1 MAEEFHPN
9 VLSGKGRSKE
19 GFSIFGLF
27 DRTRSAS
34 GRRSLKEWMLKP
46 LHDIDAIRV
55 RQDCIEVLMQ
65 TENAEVCRRLRS
77 QLGKSHDATRTL
89 LRIKKVSS
97 TFVDWC
103 KLIQSIES
111 ALDVREGLVVLK
123 ARGDA
128 AMAVD
133 GGMTVN
139 EGFANQTMLA
149 RLLDGID
156 SVVLRRCLEGLSE
169 VVDAAA
175 SMEDRDIVIRTGC
188 DDELD
193 RLKGVLADLPDILQA
208 VGKIV
213 LDENPVLDEL
223 SVEYVPQ
230 IGFLTA
236 LHRRYSDLAPP
247 DFSFAFAQVDTV
259 YFKNARMHEMD
270 DGIGD
275 IQAQITD
282 KQAKIMREL
291 EEALL
296 EQEVVLHAAAAS
308 MAELDAAMSLASV
321 AADFGFVRP
330 EPSTSPRFVSTPTNN
345 VRTNRFEQELTVDRF
360 IPNDTY
366 IADGGRVALITGANC
381 SGKSVYLKQVGVAVF
396 LAHVGSFVPAERAII
411 GLTDRIFTRISTVET
426 SALPQSSFTIDV
438 NQVAQMVRSST
449 PRSLLLIDE
458 FGKGTAPADGIGLVA
473 ALLRHLSRMGR
484 KCLFTLHFHEIFS
497 QGLVK
502 TFGPDD
508 MRTELKDVSVFRMDV
523 HVPEAPKARRCTKCV
538 EIFERDG
545 AIGLD
550 GEGVDLTTTSTPIP
564 LFKLTPGMTESSHGI
579 ACAEVAGISL
589 PAKITLLPNATPAPQ
604 VQDALQQFLTPS
616 DEISWQHASADAVD
630 SLLAAVDK
638 LCKLAVSG

>member
-1 MAEEFHPN
+1 
-9 VLSGKGRSKE
+9 
-19 GFSIFGLF
+19 
-27 DRTRSAS
+27 
-34 GRRSLKEWMLKP
+34 
-46 LHDIDAIRV
+46 
-55 RQDCIEVLMQ
+55 MQ
-65 TENAEVCRRLRS
+65 TENAEICRRLRS
-77 QLGKSHDATRTL
+77 QLGKSHDTTRTL
-89 LRIKKVSS
+89 LRIKKATAALYCLKVSS
-97 TFVDWC
+97 TFMDWC
-103 KLIQSIES
+103 KLIQSVES
-111 ALDVREGLVVLK
+111 ALDVRDGLAVLK
-123 ARGDA
+123 TRADA

-133 GGMTVN
+133 GGMGGEIFAKQTV
-139 EGFANQTMLA
+139 LA

-156 SVVLRRCLEGLSE
+156 AVVLRRCLEGLSE
-169 VVDAAA
+169 VVDAPA
-175 SMEDRDIVIRTGC
+175 SMEDRDVVIRTGC
-188 DDELD
+188 DEELD
-193 RLKGVLADLPDILQA
+193 RLKGVLANLPDILQA

-247 DFSFAFAQVDTV
+247 DFSFAFAQQVDTV
-259 YFKNARMHEMD
+259 YFKNPRMHEMD

-321 AADFGFVRP
+321 ASDFGFVRP
-330 EPSTSPRFVSTPTNN
+330 VVVEDN
-345 VRTNRFEQELTVDRF
+345 VIMIKNGRHPLQQELTVDHF

-366 IADGGRVALITGANC
+366 IADGGRVAVITGANC

-473 ALLRHLSRMGR
+473 ALLRHLSRTGR
-484 KCLFTLHFHEIFS
+484 KCLFTLHVHEIFS

-502 TFGPDD
+502 TYGPDD

-523 HVPEAPKARRCTKCV
+523 HMPEAPKARLQ
-538 EIFERDG
+538 ESQ

-550 GEGVDLTTTSTPIP
+550 GNQMDSTTTGSPIP
-564 LFKLTPGMTESSHGI
+564 LFKLTPGMTASSHGI
-579 ACAEVAGISL
+579 ACAEVAG
-589 PAKITLLPNATPAPQ
+589 
-604 VQDALQQFLTPS
+604 
-616 DEISWQHASADAVD
+616 E
-630 SLLAAVDK
+630 
-638 LCKLAVSG
+638 